1 MQVLYCLK
9 IAEPWAAESL
19 RDGTAWFST
28 IGFYIEK
35 AEKDHNDEQ
44 GDAYEGVFARQKKNS
59 RYVEKCRKL
68 FGDDLEIIKDGEH
81 CLLRRKSSRN
91 VCAFCVYVLKPENL
105 TPICEPYYEN
115 GLLMCKFEHHISKEM
130 FDKFL
135 DKGLEVASVSAS
147 VGDLNS
153 AIDKAVQKVGG
164 KVHRQ
169 DLVYDLD
176 ITKEFRIKGVKP
188 GSPYIELFHKQKRF
202 SYQHEMRTL
211 ISNVKR
217 NPNEVG
223 IPIHYEKLD
232 EGSMVYDKDT
242 KGGFRLVLECSIK
255 KED

>member
-1 MQVLYCLK
+1 
-9 IAEPWAAESL
+9 
-19 RDGTAWFST
+19 
-28 IGFYIEK
+28 
-35 AEKDHNDEQ
+35 
-44 GDAYEGVFARQKKNS
+44 
-59 RYVEKCRKL
+59 
-68 FGDDLEIIKDGEH
+68 
-81 CLLRRKSSRN
+81 
-91 VCAFCVYVLKPENL
+91 
-105 TPICEPYYEN
+105 
-115 GLLMCKFEHHISKEM
+115 MCKFEHHISKEM

-147 VGDLNS
+147 VGDLNG

-232 EGSMVYDKDT
+232 EESMVYDKDT

>member
-91 VCAFCVYVLKPENL
+91 VCAFCVYVLKQKIL
-105 TPICEPYYEN
+105 RQ
-115 GLLMCKFEHHISKEM
+115 
-130 FDKFL
+130 
-135 DKGLEVASVSAS
+135 SVS
-147 VGDLNS
+147 
-153 AIDKAVQKVGG
+153 
-164 KVHRQ
+164 H
-169 DLVYDLD
+169 
-176 ITKEFRIKGVKP
+176 T
-188 GSPYIELFHKQKRF
+188 
-202 SYQHEMRTL
+202 MR
-211 ISNVKR
+211 
-217 NPNEVG
+217 
-223 IPIHYEKLD
+223 
-232 EGSMVYDKDT
+232 MA
-242 KGGFRLVLECSIK
+242 F
-255 KED
+255 